1 MGCLNKIQNEFIS
14 WFDKDNNASFLFVTA
29 ALGWVLASAAQTC
42 GLLQNKEL
50 TKKDKKFLVP
60 QEIMDGTANIAMYAL
75 VTTKLMSG
83 AKKLVQ
89 PGKNGKPFI
98 NLKDASGNI
107 FDYASNQAKYA
118 KMGRNLETGAAIL
131 GGIISTCILTPFVR
145 NAFAAYMKKKS
156 ENKPAEQKMTLQDN
170 YSGRIQPFFTK
181 TYSFPAF
188 KSYSGNMKI

>member
-1 MGCLNKIQNEFIS
+1 MGCLDKIQKEFVG

-29 ALGWVLASAAQTC
+29 ALGWVLASAAQTF

-50 TKKDKKFLVP
+50 TKEDKKFLVP

-75 VTTKLMSG
+75 VTTRLMNG
-83 AKKLVQ
+83 AKKLTQ

-98 NLKDASGNI
+98 NLKDNFGNI
-107 FDYASNQAKYA
+107 LDYASNQAQYE
-118 KMGRNLETGAAIL
+118 KMGRNLKTGAAIL
-131 GGIISTCILTPFVR
+131 GGVISTCILTPVVR

-156 ENKPAEQKMTLQDN
+156 ENKSEEHKLTLQDN

-181 TYSFPAF
+181 TYTFPVF
-188 KSYSGNMKI
+188 KSYSQNMKI

>member
-29 ALGWVLASAAQTC
+29 ALGWVLASAEQTC

-83 AKKLVQ
+83 AKK
-89 PGKNGKPFI
+89 
-98 NLKDASGNI
+98 
-107 FDYASNQAKYA
+107 
-118 KMGRNLETGAAIL
+118 AI
-131 GGIISTCILTPFVR
+131 
-145 NAFAAYMKKKS
+145 
-156 ENKPAEQKMTLQDN
+156 
-170 YSGRIQPFFTK
+170 
-181 TYSFPAF
+181 
-188 KSYSGNMKI
+188 